1 MSIPLVTISRIP
13 LRPLAQMRFG
23 VLLLIVALATIS
35 GAADR
40 PIDIEHSSIR
50 VHVGKAGLFSAAGH
64 EHWVTAPIAEG
75 SLDDG
80 QPAHIGFRVAAGKLT
95 VEPDKAVS
103 ASDQAQ
109 VQHDMQTKVLES
121 EQYPEIRFNST
132 SIQPSAD
139 GTWVVRGDLTVH
151 GQTRPVST
159 SVRKQQDAYVG
170 RCQIKQTDF
179 GIRPIKVAGGAVKV
193 KDELDIEFSIVPK

>member
-1 MSIPLVTISRIP
+1 LK
-13 LRPLAQMRFG
+13 LLAQMRFC
-23 VLLLIVALATIS
+23 LLFLIAALLTVSA
-35 GAADR
+35 GAER
-40 PIDIEHSSIR
+40 PIDIEHSTIR

-80 QPAHIGFRVAAGKLT
+80 QPSHIWFRVAAGKLT

-109 VQHDMQTKVLES
+109 VQRDMQTKVLDS
-121 EQYPEIRFNST
+121 EQFPDIRFNST
-132 SIQPSAD
+132 SIQPSGD

-159 SVRKQQDAYVG
+159 NVRKQQDAYVG
-170 RCQIKQTDF
+170 HCQIKQTDF
-179 GIRPIKVAGGAVKV
+179 GIHPIKVGGGMVKV
-193 KDELDIEFSIVPK
+193 KDELDIEFSIVPSK